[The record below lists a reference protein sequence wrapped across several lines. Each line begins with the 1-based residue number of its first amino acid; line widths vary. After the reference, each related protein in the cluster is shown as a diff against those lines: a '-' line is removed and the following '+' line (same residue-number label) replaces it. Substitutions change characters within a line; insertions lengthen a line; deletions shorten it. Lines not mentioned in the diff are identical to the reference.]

1 MSDVHQSS
9 GSQYLENKINQKL
22 LIQYSGHGKL
32 QFKKFISMNK
42 LSRYSLVHLI
52 ILGSK
57 DAFSFYHTFNTD
69 ISWQYHLYHQT
80 KFEF

>member
-1 MSDVHQSS
+1 
-9 GSQYLENKINQKL
+9 
-22 LIQYSGHGKL
+22 
-32 QFKKFISMNK
+32 MNK
-42 LSRYSLVHLI
+42 LLRYSLVHLI

-57 DAFSFYHTFNTD
+57 DALDALISFYHTFNTD